1 MRSRIFALFT
11 ALLGLALSAQ
21 VALADTSYTIQPGDT
36 LFSIARRFGV
46 TQQEIMARNGI
57 ANPALIFAGQTIVIP
72 TAAPATAVPVTT
84 PATSTAPVTPT
95 LDVTGTMPMT
105 ASVPTTPTNP
115 ALSPDAAG
123 VCPNPYTVAA
133 GDTLRQIAIRCNT
146 TIAALQR
153 LNGLANPDLIF
164 AGQPLRTVGAVADAP
179 AAPAP
184 ATPTTSPRCGAFYIV
199 QPGDK
204 LGTIASR
211 CGLTWQAIAQAN
223 GLTNPE
229 RILVGQRLVL
239 PIHPAVKV
247 VGAYMV
253 KQGDTYASIAQ
264 AYGVTVEAL
273 LAANGLLSYAS
284 ITPGQMLA
292 IPDKSWG
299 QNASGVCGATY
310 TVQRGDTLTTI
321 AQKCRVDPVKVAQVN
336 RLTNAS
342 RIFVGQILQMP

>member
-11 ALLGLALSAQ
+11 AVLGLALSAQ

-57 ANPALIFAGQTIVIP
+57 ANPALIFAGQTLIIP
-72 TAAPATAVPVTT
+72 TAAVPV
-84 PATSTAPVTPT
+84 TSTAPITPT
-95 LDVTGTMPMT
+95 LDMTGTAPLTTNVSIT
-105 ASVPTTPTNP
+105 ATNP
-115 ALSPDAAG
+115 ALAPDTASA
-123 VCPNPYTVAA
+123 CPNPYTVAA

-164 AGQPLRTVGAVADAP
+164 AGQPLRTVGAMADAP

-184 ATPTTSPRCGAFYIV
+184 ATPITSPRCGAFYIV

-247 VGAYMV
+247 SGAYMV
-253 KQGDTYASIAQ
+253 KSGDTYASIAQ

-292 IPDKSWG
+292 IPDRSWG

-321 AQKCRVDPVKVAQVN
+321 AQKCRVDAVKVAQVN

>member
-11 ALLGLALSAQ
+11 ALLGLVLSAQ

-46 TQQEIMARNGI
+46 TQQAIMARNGI

-72 TAAPATAVPVTT
+72 TAAVPVTT
-84 PATSTAPVTPT
+84 PVTSTAPVTPT
-95 LDVTGTMPMT
+95 LDVTGTAPLT
-105 ASVPTTPTNP
+105 TSVPATATNP
-115 ALSPDAAG
+115 VLAPDAASA
-123 VCPNPYTVAA
+123 CPNPYTVAV

-164 AGQPLRTVGAVADAP
+164 AGQRLRTAGAVADAP
-179 AAPAP
+179 AIPAP
-184 ATPTTSPRCGAFYIV
+184 SIPTPSTRCGAFYIV

-204 LGTIASR
+204 LGSIASR

-239 PIHPAVKV
+239 PINPAVKV

-321 AQKCRVDPVKVAQVN
+321 SQKCRVDPVKVAQVN